1 MEWQQ
6 IGSDVPAG
14 GNWIT
19 AKIGRLAMKLMGW
32 RIAGEF
38 PNQPKLI
45 VAVAPHTSNIDFLL
59 TVIVIWGLGMRA
71 SFLVKES
78 LFRFPLGILMSALG
92 GIPVDRNSPQGLV
105 AQLTERFN
113 SQSQLILGIAP
124 EGTRRNVLEWKRGFA
139 LIAQSAKVP
148 VMPAILNYE
157 KKVVHFLDVLD
168 DVSDAERI
176 LRAVQQA
183 AASGAP
189 RRRF

>member
-1 MEWQQ
+1 MDWQQ

-19 AKIGRLAMKLMGW
+19 VKIGRLAMKLMGW

-78 LFRFPLGILMSALG
+78 LFRFPLGILMSSLG
-92 GIPVDRNSPQGLV
+92 GIPVNRNSPQGLV
-105 AQLTERFN
+105 EQLTERFN

-124 EGTRRNVLEWKRGFA
+124 EGTRSHVLEWKRGFA

-148 VMPAILNYE
+148 VMPVVLNYE
-157 KKVVHFLDVLD
+157 TKVVHFHDLLD

-176 LRAVQQA
+176 LSAVQQA

-189 RRRF
+189 RLR

>member
-1 MEWQQ
+1 MDWQQ

-19 AKIGRLAMKLMGW
+19 VKIGRLAMKLMGW

-71 SFLVKES
+71 YFLVKES
-78 LFRFPLGILMSALG
+78 LFRFPLGILMSSLG
-92 GIPVDRNSPQGLV
+92 GIPVNRNSPQGLV
-105 AQLTERFN
+105 EQLTERFN

-148 VMPAILNYE
+148 VMPAVLNYE
-157 KKVVHFLDVLD
+157 TKVVHFHDLLD

-176 LRAVQQA
+176 LSAVQQA

-189 RRRF
+189 RLR

>member
-1 MEWQQ
+1 MDWQQ

-19 AKIGRLAMKLMGW
+19 VKIGRLAMKLMGW

-105 AQLTERFN
+105 EQLTERFN

-148 VMPAILNYE
+148 VMPAVLNYE
-157 KKVVHFLDVLD
+157 TKVVHFHDLLD

-189 RRRF
+189 RRRL